1 MDREVLVKEV
11 VMMTTV
17 LYISVLDFQEGI
29 RSAERQER
37 SRRRFYEN
45 WHQGWKWNQSVG
57 TEAYEE
63 GFWGDC

>member
-29 RSAERQER
+29 SSAERQER
-37 SRRRFYEN
+37 SRS
-45 WHQGWKWNQSVG
+45 HQGDSMRTG
-57 TEAYEE
+57 TR
-63 GFWGDC
+63 GGNGTKV